1 MEEQNT
7 PQQDVVL
14 TDNEKQ
20 QLESYE
26 GNNSFI
32 KSLSEKFK
40 EYGKLTPRQIL
51 AFRNQGK
58 DKVSIEKCTHTGLIL
73 NQVCPFK
80 DRDRTIKVCIKTIR
94 EKAIKM
100 EEVNTENYAWVPSK
114 ALVVEDYFDNST
126 GEEGQGISLAGWFT
140 RKDDFWK
147 ENQPYTP
154 PVKEEPKEV
163 QVQATT
169 SDLNI
174 EDEEDDGMPF

>member
-1 MEEQNT
+1 
-7 PQQDVVL
+7 
-14 TDNEKQ
+14 
-20 QLESYE
+20 
-26 GNNSFI
+26 
-32 KSLSEKFK
+32 
-40 EYGKLTPRQIL
+40 
-51 AFRNQGK
+51 
-58 DKVSIEKCTHTGLIL
+58 
-73 NQVCPFK
+73 
-80 DRDRTIKVCIKTIR
+80 
-94 EKAIKM
+94 M

-154 PVKEEPKEV
+154 PVKQEPKDV
-163 QVQATT
+163 PVQAET